1 LTGQDEQNHENCEK
15 VEFGSISVNLS
26 YSEINERLT
35 SSSDVKSHYSYLK
48 EKPKEYFYAVFLR
61 ADNSVIGDKLI
72 GAGDPSNV
80 ATDVGDI
87 VRTASVTNAR
97 AVILVHN
104 HPSQTSGATE
114 ADVEVTK
121 EIEEVLQLIGVDL
134 LDHLIIAE
142 PVYSMK
148 EHGDI

>member
-1 LTGQDEQNHENCEK
+1 LTGQDERNHENCKK
-15 VEFGSISVNLS
+15 VEFGNISVSLS
-26 YSEINERLT
+26 YSEIDERLT
-35 SSSDVKSHYSYLK
+35 SSSDVKSRYSYLK
-48 EKPKEYFYAVFLR
+48 EKPKEYFYVVFLR

-72 GAGDPSNV
+72 GAGNPSNV